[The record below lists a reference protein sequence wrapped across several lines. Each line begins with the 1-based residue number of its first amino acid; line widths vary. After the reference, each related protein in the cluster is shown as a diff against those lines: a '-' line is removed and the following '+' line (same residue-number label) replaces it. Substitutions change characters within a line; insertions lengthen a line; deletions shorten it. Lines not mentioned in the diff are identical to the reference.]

1 MILVVILVLYAIGSV
16 LEAFEEISM
25 VLSPF
30 LTSSIGT
37 VLTVIVTA
45 FITYRWY
52 RTRRSVERGSWKCL
66 SIELRSMLSVKPK
79 KK

>member
-1 MILVVILVLYAIGSV
+1 MILVVILVLYVIGSV

-45 FITYRWY
+45 FIAYRWY
-52 RTRRSVERGSWKCL
+52 RSRHTIERG
-66 SIELRSMLSVKPK
+66 
-79 KK
+79 

>member
-52 RTRRSVERGSWKCL
+52 RTRHSVERG
-66 SIELRSMLSVKPK
+66 
-79 KK
+79 

>member
-1 MILVVILVLYAIGSV
+1 MIFVVILALYAIGSV

-30 LTSSIGT
+30 LASNVGT

-52 RTRRSVERGSWKCL
+52 RARHSVERG
-66 SIELRSMLSVKPK
+66 
-79 KK
+79 

>member
-52 RTRRSVERGSWKCL
+52 RMRRSVERG
-66 SIELRSMLSVKPK
+66 
-79 KK
+79 

>member
-37 VLTVIVTA
+37 ILTVIVTA
-45 FITYRWY
+45 FITYRWH
-52 RTRRSVERGSWKCL
+52 RTRRSVERG
-66 SIELRSMLSVKPK
+66 
-79 KK
+79 